1 MKTRRRVPLDAR
13 LFLKLEPFDL
23 PGVVALLP
31 AFPTPVMPECV
42 TRQSRR
48 ICRGRLANSFRTK
61 RNDPLR
67 RELVSATTPLQ
78 VSDGASMERL
88 EKFGSQTPL
97 GRAGQPA
104 ELGSIYVTQEGSPS
118 LAWRPVSLD
127 HVLGDARL
135 SDLKPELAQF
145 AVDARRTPKQT
156 L

>member
-1 MKTRRRVPLDAR
+1 
-13 LFLKLEPFDL
+13 
-23 PGVVALLP
+23 
-31 AFPTPVMPECV
+31 
-42 TRQSRR
+42 
-48 ICRGRLANSFRTK
+48 
-61 RNDPLR
+61 
-67 RELVSATTPLQ
+67 LVSATTPLQ

-118 LAWRPVSLD
+118 LAWRPLSLD
-127 HVLGDARL
+127 NVLGDARL

-145 AVDARRTPKQT
+145 AVDARRTPKQI